1 MCRREIVSTSAVF
14 WGTGRS
20 TSSEVGVRTAPLSGP
35 FREFSMNSA
44 LTGLPGEYGYST
56 LAWWGGRGPQRGL
69 APLSSLPHSNI
80 IPGVEERYSQSSLL
94 VHSVFAYALKF
105 VTPKSILAVLLWS
118 FLDMSRAVKNLDHP
132 ICTSPAE
139 RLNKGALC
147 LLVSALVS
155 KQVSS
160 SHSLCSVVFP
170 HFGACRW
177 WFHCLRRP

>member
-44 LTGLPGEYGYST
+44 LTGLPGEYRYST

-105 VTPKSILAVLLWS
+105 IYNPKI
-118 FLDMSRAVKNLDHP
+118 NT
-132 ICTSPAE
+132 C
-139 RLNKGALC
+139 
-147 LLVSALVS
+147 SAFVVIPGHEPRSEKFGSSNMHVPGGEVEQGSSLPSCFCS

-177 WFHCLRRP
+177 